1 MKRKLK
7 ISFVKARG
15 DLHTLLLRK
24 RQLKFRRK
32 KKKFARVFFSEITG
46 SILVSMDGLCL
57 DIYIKKIIVSRM
69 ADWDRPT
76 KKRKEKDPAKMDH
89 EHGR

>member
-32 KKKFARVFFSEITG
+32 KKNLQGFFSEITG